1 MCGAQM
7 TGPSNRGGIPVK
19 IVQLLCTGKLSHPS
33 KTYHSAKKGRFCY
46 CWLKVETSGSIHGL
60 QLETKANLGKENKN
74 RKCSIGELA
83 IIQKKIS
90 VQKSKQN

>member
-33 KTYHSAKKGRFCY
+33 KTYHSTKKGRFCY
-46 CWLKVETSGSIHGL
+46 CRLKVETGGSIHGL
-60 QLETKANLGKENKN
+60 QLETKANLCKENMH
-74 RKCSIGELA
+74 RKCSIGESA
-83 IIQKKIS
+83 IIRKKIS
-90 VQKSKQN
+90 IQKSKES